1 MKLVTII
8 TLAALTTG
16 AACTTANQN
25 PCELGDDSKKGGSCV
40 VPSQQHHEFSR
51 GEAPEK
57 PEGAVS
63 RPTPPDA
70 PTSTPSTPPSE
81 PEHTPD
87 VDEDTPD
94 ADEDTPKGDN
104 SDANGKGGNK
114 HDRDDFTHGGTEE
127 AEDKKDD

>member
-40 VPSQQHHEFSR
+40 VPSQQHHEFSQ

-57 PEGAVS
+57 PEGTVS

-70 PTSTPSTPPSE
+70 PTSTPSAPSSE
-81 PEHTPD
+81 PEDAPD
-87 VDEDTPD
+87 V
-94 ADEDTPKGDN
+94 DEDTPKGDN